1 MTQRFLLV
9 RHCESSGQAA
19 DAALTERGLQQAQA
33 LAEFLAV
40 HPIDRI
46 VSSPYL
52 RARSTIEPFAR
63 RTGLPVELCDDLVEH
78 RLSAEPIAEWRS
90 CVARTFEDAS
100 FRAPGGDSAAETLAR
115 AWTGIRSALV
125 AESRLPVVVAHGQLI
140 SLVLQSIDAR
150 FGYAEWESLTNPDVH
165 RVESREGGGFAFRRI
180 WR

>member
-1 MTQRFLLV
+1 VTQRFLLV

-33 LAEFLAV
+33 LAEFLAA
-40 HPIDRI
+40 HPVDRI

-90 CVARTFEDAS
+90 FVARAFEDAS
-100 FRAPGGDSAAETLAR
+100 SRAPGGDSAAETLAR
-115 AWTGIRSALV
+115 AWTGIRTALR

-165 RVESREGGGFAFRRI
+165 LVESREGGGFAFRRI